1 MYSAAAAFK
10 PILRMTA
17 PVIPNTPEDDGKG
30 AKGIKYRLPGIAG
43 RIAYSDSADESQH
56 GMKVCRQNEIEPQE
70 NERSYQIENASLLCP
85 LYHILFKGK
94 AHGHTGNSGHMALGS
109 PRRDAIKSV
118 VERHKVSLIY
128 HLFLREN
135 GLNSWNRWLKFRL
148 WTRCL

>member
-1 MYSAAAAFK
+1 MRDPTRLKTPLSFARFTISFSKGRHTDIQA
-10 PILRMTA
+10 
-17 PVIPNTPEDDGKG
+17 IP
-30 AKGIKYRLPGIAG
+30 A
-43 RIAYSDSADESQH
+43 
-56 GMKVCRQNEIEPQE
+56 
-70 NERSYQIENASLLCP
+70 
-85 LYHILFKGK
+85 
-94 AHGHTGNSGHMALGS
+94 HMALGS